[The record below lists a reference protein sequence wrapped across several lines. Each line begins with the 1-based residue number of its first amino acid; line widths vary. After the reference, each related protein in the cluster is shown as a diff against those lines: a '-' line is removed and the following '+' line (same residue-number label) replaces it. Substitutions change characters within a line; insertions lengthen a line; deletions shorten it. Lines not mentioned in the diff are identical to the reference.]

1 MSDCNFNNVEN
12 TLLMVIASL
21 LMNEESNK
29 KIIDFI
35 DSSKRDDL
43 EINEFVVRTKQGN
56 YKISIEQDN
65 Q

>member
-29 KIIDFI
+29 KIIDYI

>member
-1 MSDCNFNNVEN
+1 MSNCNFNNVEN

-21 LMNEESNK
+21 LMHEESNK

-65 Q
+65 K